1 MSDIKTI
8 FDKIKKSGKDL
19 GEHSSNIISHGKEIL
34 SKGKN
39 LITSKEANA
48 VIGFAKKTFSKGN
61 KNATEDVVSFTDV
74 LEIGNKVIDIVDN
87 DVSVIADNVQ
97 GIITSINDDST
108 EIQANNQLQE
118 INSIDEDTFFEDNL
132 NTLYDVSQKGL
143 NNLKNPEEVI
153 RALMT
158 LQTVANDTIK
168 YVEEQET
175 KREEIKAKRDIA
187 IEKIK
192 IIREAINNY
201 LDKTFDERKEIFS
214 KQFECVDEALK
225 SNNTEL
231 LAISLNSINSLA
243 TQSPFKALADL
254 KSVQNQL
261 LDDNTEWDI

>member
-1 MSDIKTI
+1 MPDIKTI
-8 FDKIKKSGKDL
+8 FDKIKKNGKSL
-19 GEHSSNIISHGKEIL
+19 GEQSSNIISHGKEIL
-34 SKGKN
+34 SKGKD

-48 VIGFAKKTFSKGN
+48 VIGFAKKTISQGD
-61 KNATEDVVSFTDV
+61 KNSTEDVIHFTDV
-74 LEIGNKVIDIVDN
+74 LEIGNKVMDIVDN
-87 DVSVIADNVQ
+87 DVSIIADNVQ
-97 GIITSINDDST
+97 GIVNTINEDST
-108 EIQANNQLQE
+108 EIQVNNQLQE
-118 INSIDEDTFFEDNL
+118 INPVEEDTFFEDNL
-132 NTLYDVSQKGL
+132 NKLYNASQNGL
-143 NNLKNPEEVI
+143 NNLKNPEEVA

-158 LQTVANDTIK
+158 LQMVANDTVK

-192 IIREAINNY
+192 VIREAINNY

-243 TQSPFKALADL
+243 AQSPFKALADL